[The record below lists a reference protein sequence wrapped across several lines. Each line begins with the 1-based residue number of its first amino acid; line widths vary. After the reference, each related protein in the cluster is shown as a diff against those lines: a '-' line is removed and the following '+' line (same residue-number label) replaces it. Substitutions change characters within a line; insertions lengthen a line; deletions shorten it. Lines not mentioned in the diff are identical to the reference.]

1 MAATG
6 ATGAIRWRAF
16 SLRDALT
23 AFGWRV
29 LEVDGHD
36 IEAIVAV
43 CADARAADPAGRP
56 TAILATTVKGRGV
69 SFLED
74 RFEWHARV
82 ATADEVAAAAVELA
96 TADPADSAD
105 PADPAASVSA
115 AP

>member
-1 MAATG
+1 M
-6 ATGAIRWRAF
+6 
-16 SLRDALT
+16 
-23 AFGWRV
+23 

-36 IEAIVAV
+36 IEAIVAA

-96 TADPADSAD
+96 PAD
-105 PADPAASVSA
+105 PADPAGPGGRGGPVSA